1 MPSVTVIRT
10 GVTNPG
16 APVMTVHQE
25 NGPVVSL
32 ISTPPTVSGSGAT
45 WGISEHTRPGKP
57 SLLIPSAPGL
67 RGGSFD
73 HWVRHRNPYHS
84 VENEITALRAVA
96 ESGAR
101 VRFTGGGVILGD
113 TWWWVES
120 FDIDEE
126 EKGDAGV
133 TSRAKL
139 SWKIRQAT
147 TVPKAKLTTTPGTPD
162 RAATTPGSTG
172 PATPAK
178 PAPSL
183 PGYGGNTRPGD
194 NRTEF

>member
-32 ISTPPTVSGSGAT
+32 ISTPPQVSGGAAV
-45 WGISEHTRPGKP
+45 WGISEHTRPGKHA
-57 SLLIPSAPGL
+57 LTIPSAPGL
-67 RGGSFD
+67 RTMSFD
-73 HWVRHRNPYHS
+73 HFIRHRNPYES
-84 VENEITALRAVA
+84 VEPEITALRAVA

-101 VRFTGGGVILGD
+101 VRFSNGGVIPGD
-113 TWWWVES
+113 TWWWVEG
-120 FDIDEE
+120 FDIEEE
-126 EKGDAGV
+126 EKGNAGV

-139 SWKIRQAT
+139 SWTLKQAT
-147 TVPKAKLTTTPGTPD
+147 TVPKARLTTTTSGTVGGGTIDGPSQ
-162 RAATTPGSTG
+162 RTPGST
-172 PATPAK
+172 
-178 PAPSL
+178 APSVGYTGGVTK
-183 PGYGGNTRPGD
+183 PGG

>member
-1 MPSVTVIRT
+1 M
-10 GVTNPG
+10 
-16 APVMTVHQE
+16 
-25 NGPVVSL
+25 VSL
-32 ISTPPTVSGSGAT
+32 ISTPPQVSGGAAVWT
-45 WGISEHTRPGKP
+45 YGEHARPGKHA
-57 SLLIPSAPGL
+57 LTIPSAPGL
-67 RGGSFD
+67 RTMSFD
-73 HWVRHRNPYHS
+73 HFVRHRNPYHS
-84 VENEITALRAVA
+84 VEPEITALRAVA

-101 VRFTGGGVILGD
+101 VRFTNGGVIPGD
-113 TWWWVES
+113 TWWWVEG
-120 FDIDEE
+120 FDIEEE
-126 EKGDAGV
+126 EKGNAGV

-139 SWKIRQAT
+139 SWTLKQAT
-147 TVPKAKLTTTPGTPD
+147 SVPKAKLTTTPGTPD